1 MGQECSTCKTC
12 NDQEEIRAEQS
23 ISANHI
29 VTKTINGINKDK
41 INRTSQKS
49 TNLTVTTSQTIN
61 NNIKAPILNLKKN
74 NNQKYKRK
82 EGRKSTLDSIQFN
95 SKKSQNLKKNFGNQ

>member
-29 VTKTINGINKDK
+29 VAKTANNQIKDK
-41 INRTSQKS
+41 INKTSQKS
-49 TNLTVTTSQTIN
+49 TNLTSVTTSQTN
-61 NNIKAPILNLKKN
+61 NNKIKTPIQKKIIFKN
-74 NNQKYKRK
+74 IKEKRVVNQH
-82 EGRKSTLDSIQFN
+82 
-95 SKKSQNLKKNFGNQ
+95 